1 MESVET
7 PKKESKIKLITK
19 GFIKEN
25 PTFAMMLGMCPSL
38 ATTTSI
44 EKALGMGV
52 LVLLV
57 LMCTNTVISLL
68 KKVIP
73 NDVRIPCY
81 IVIIAGFVTIVKMFC
96 QAYLPELYS
105 SLGVFIS
112 LIVVNCIILG
122 RAESFANQNTVFDS
136 LLDAIG
142 LGLGFTVALVFI
154 AFFREFLGTGGIHLG
169 ETLTFIPKC
178 GFDLFSNYSISILTQ
193 SAGGFIMMGLLL
205 ALLPKIGQA
214 YNSFKEKRKAK
225 KDGEAECSQH

>member
-1 MESVET
+1 MEEQVKVEA
-7 PKKESKIKLITK
+7 PQKENKIKIITK

-44 EKALGMGV
+44 EKALGMGI

-73 NDVRIPCY
+73 NEVRIPCY
-81 IVIIAGFVTIVKMFC
+81 IVIIAGFVTIVKMLC
-96 QAYLPELYS
+96 QAMLPELYQ

-122 RAESFANQNTVFDS
+122 RAEAYANKNTVFNS

-142 LGLGFTVALVFI
+142 MGIGFTLSLLLI
-154 AFFREFLGTGGIHLG
+154 AFCRELLGTGGLHFG
-169 ETLTFIPKC
+169 ETLTFLPKC
-178 GFDLFSNYSISILTQ
+178 GFYLFENYAISIFKE

-205 ALLPKIGQA
+205 ALLPNIGALIDKIK
-214 YNSFKEKRKAK
+214 SKKAL
-225 KDGEAECSQH
+225 KDGETK